1 MNSDQT
7 STSFSDTNAW
17 TEVKI
22 PQFSVPMAGHS
33 IITMAMPISQQFMAE
48 EEEEDGGS
56 GSVCKTLLMF
66 GGGDNEGSYYS
77 DLTTI
82 AVEEILSH
90 V

>member
-1 MNSDQT
+1 MNSNQT
-7 STSFSDTNAW
+7 SMSFSDTNAW
-17 TEVKI
+17 NEVKM

-33 IITMAMPISQQFMAE
+33 VITMAMPVSQQFTA
-48 EEEEDGGS
+48 EEEDG

-66 GGGDNEGSYYS
+66 GGGDNEGSFYS

-82 AVEEILSH
+82 AVEDLLSH

>member
-1 MNSDQT
+1 MDSDQT
-7 STSFSDTNAW
+7 STSFSDTNSW
-17 TEVKI
+17 TEVKM

-33 IITMAMPISQQFMAE
+33 IITMAMPISQQFTA
-48 EEEEDGGS
+48 EEEDGGS

-66 GGGDNEGSYYS
+66 GGGDNEGSFYS
-77 DLTTI
+77 NLTTI